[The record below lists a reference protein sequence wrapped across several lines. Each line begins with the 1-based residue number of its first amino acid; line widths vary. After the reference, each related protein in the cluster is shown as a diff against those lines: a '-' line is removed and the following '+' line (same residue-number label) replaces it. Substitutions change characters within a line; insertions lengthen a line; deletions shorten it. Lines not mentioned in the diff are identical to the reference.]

1 MGRGEPL
8 GREFGW
14 LWAAYGVSTAGTML
28 AFDAFPIVAIRVLHA
43 TAAQVSLLAAAAL
56 AAGALIAVPLGPWV
70 ETRRKRPVMIAMDL
84 LRFAAMLTVPAAYA
98 LGALTLAQLVA
109 VSVVASAAN
118 VVFTA
123 ASGAYLKALVPPGNL
138 LRASARFESTTWTAT
153 AAGPP
158 LGGAAIGIFGPV
170 TTVVAN
176 AVSFLLSA
184 LGIGAIG
191 AGEPRP
197 GSRDGGRADG
207 GHADGGLA
215 AGAPAD
221 GGVLAGWRHI
231 FGHPQLR
238 LLYFYNSLVG
248 ALILATAPLLAVL
261 MLGDLG
267 FAPWQYGLAFGLPC
281 AGGLAGSRAARP
293 LAARYGQR
301 RVMLASG
308 TLSACWP
315 VTLAFVQRGPGGL
328 LLVIAAQSGLV
339 TSLGVFNPI
348 FAAYRLEQTGAALVT
363 RTLSAWSVTKN
374 ITIAA
379 LTLTWGLL
387 AAVTSPRAAIAAAG
401 LLLLGTPLLLPFRR
415 RAHREERAS
424 ATPDAP
430 VRPPA
435 PGAGL
440 VPSPGRQETAQ
451 GSIASPRG

>member
-123 ASGAYLKALVPPGNL
+123 ASGAYLKALVPAGNL

-197 GSRDGGRADG
+197 GSRDGVRAD
-207 GHADGGLA
+207 DVPA
-215 AGAPAD
+215 AGAAAG

-231 FGHPQLR
+231 FSHPQLR

-248 ALILATAPLLAVL
+248 GLILATAPLLAVL

-281 AGGLAGSRAARP
+281 AGGLAGSRAARR

-315 VTLAFVQRGPGGL
+315 VTLAFIQRGPGGL
-328 LLVIAAQSGLV
+328 LLVIVAQSGLV

-379 LTLTWGLL
+379 LTLAWGLL
-387 AAVTSPRAAIAAAG
+387 AAVTGPRAAIAAAG

-415 RAHREERAS
+415 RAHREERAP

-430 VRPPA
+430 VRP
-435 PGAGL
+435 GAAC
-440 VPSPGRQETAQ
+440 P
-451 GSIASPRG
+451 